1 MKLGVKMVVLFG
13 GVFFLSAP
21 LCAQESAAAKATR
34 KKLQQKISIDCKE
47 VGIKAITEDIKREMD
62 PAVAFKI
69 DNLSGISN
77 NSKLTLKADNK
88 TVEQILNDLSDKG
101 EFGWFIKSDP
111 KDRNDGFVILRKFKD
126 KERGTES
133 KGAGKSTS
141 LERLRTV
148 DGECAVIAAYF
159 PTKVPIICQ
168 REGISPRLQLGLGL
182 KSKNGKTG
190 TFVRDNPILP
200 LFSTPW
206 AC

>member
-1 MKLGVKMVVLFG
+1 MKFGLKLAALVGAVL
-13 GVFFLSAP
+13 FLSAP
-21 LCAQESAAAKATR
+21 LSAQESPSAKATR

-111 KDRNDGFVILRKFKD
+111 KDRNDGFVIIRKFKD

-133 KGAGKSTS
+133 KGPIKGTTFK
-141 LERLRTV
+141 LPQTV
-148 DGECAVIAAYF
+148 DKGFAIIAASF
-159 PTKVPIICQ
+159 PINSSSVSGWVAP
-168 REGISPRLQLGLGL
+168 
-182 KSKNGKTG
+182 
-190 TFVRDNPILP
+190 P
-200 LFSTPW
+200 LAYARRS
-206 AC
+206 A